1 MQKTSRDTFRGD
13 EFILKCEMAQQGAF
27 FVMFSDLL
35 NVTKQFLQAGKKSV
49 LLPLWGAADT
59 WDWIFFLNGSAIT

>member
-35 NVTKQFLQAGKKSV
+35 NVTKQFLQVGKKSV
-49 LLPLWGAADT
+49 L
-59 WDWIFFLNGSAIT
+59 FLL